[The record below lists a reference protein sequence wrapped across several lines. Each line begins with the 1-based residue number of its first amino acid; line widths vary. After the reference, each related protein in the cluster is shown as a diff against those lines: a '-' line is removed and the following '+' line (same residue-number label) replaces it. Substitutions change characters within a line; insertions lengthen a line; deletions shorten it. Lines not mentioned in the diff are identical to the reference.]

1 MFTALMKQLRVAMRA
16 NQSWSRRDL
25 LAAAGSATMAGAM
38 ASCATPRRSAGGTVV
53 IVGGGM
59 AGLSAAYSLMQEGV
73 ECEVFEA
80 SPRFGGR
87 MFTKR
92 NFNAEGMFC
101 ELGGELV
108 DSNHTALISLA
119 RKMGLELQALK
130 TGERGLDFYHFGG
143 RIYTD
148 HDLVPAY
155 ASLAAVIAADAEG
168 LTDAQGNWTDKARRL
183 DAVRLSDYLRD
194 ARHSTPHWLVQLLDV
209 AYVCE
214 LGLDSQEQSALNL
227 VNYIS
232 TDTSEFSMFGDSD
245 EAWRIR
251 GGNDGL
257 PHAVHQ
263 KLLAESVTM
272 HTGHELKRIEARGD
286 KMLLTFLSNGQLVR
300 REAAQV
306 ICAIPFT
313 VLRNVEGV
321 STLPLSALKKRAIA
335 QMGYGANVKVM
346 SGVKSKVWRQPAPGQ
361 HFFCNGSV
369 VTDLPFQQAWE
380 TSRGQAGG
388 AGILTNF
395 IGGAAAR
402 SWNRDRLKRFPQEIA
417 KIFPDIAGQWDGNQA
432 VMDWP
437 RSRFVKGSYSAP
449 KPGQYTWMYEAAAT
463 AELEGRL
470 QFAGEHTSLVSG
482 GFMNGAVDSGQRA
495 AKGMLAA

>member
-1 MFTALMKQLRVAMRA
+1 
-16 NQSWSRRDL
+16 
-25 LAAAGSATMAGAM
+25 M
-38 ASCATPRRSAGGTVV
+38 ASCASPRKAAGRRVDGPVV
-53 IVGGGM
+53 ILGGGM
-59 AGLSAAYSLMQEGV
+59 AGLSAAYSLMQAGV

-108 DSNHTALISLA
+108 DSNHHALIALS

-130 TGERGLDFYHFGG
+130 QGERGVDFYHFGG
-143 RIYTD
+143 KIFTD
-148 HDLVPAY
+148 EDLEPAY

-168 LTDAQGNWTDKARRL
+168 LKDPQDRWTDKARRL
-183 DAVRLSDYLRD
+183 DAIRLSDYLKD
-194 ARHSTPHWLVQLLDV
+194 ARHDTPGWLIQLLDV

-214 LGLDSQEQSALNL
+214 LGLDTQEQSALNL

-232 TDTSEFSMFGDSD
+232 TDLRKDFSMFGDSD

-263 KLLAESVTM
+263 KLAAERVPT

-286 KMLLTFLSNGQLVR
+286 KWLMSFLSNGQVVR
-300 REAAQV
+300 RESAAV
-306 ICAIPFT
+306 ICAIPFSI
-313 VLRNVEGV
+313 LRNVEGV
-321 STLPLSALKKRAIA
+321 SSLPLSPAKKRAIA
-335 QMGYGANVKVM
+335 EMGYGANVKVM
-346 SGVKSKVWRQPAPGQ
+346 WGVKSKVWRQPAAGR
-361 HFFCNGSV
+361 HFTCNGSV

-380 TSRGQAGG
+380 TSRGQEGS

-395 IGGAAAR
+395 IGGSPAR
-402 SWNRDRLKRFPQEIA
+402 SWNRERLQRFPQELA
-417 KIFPDIAGQWDGNQA
+417 KVFPDIAGAWDGHQA

-437 RSRFVKGSYSAP
+437 RNRFIKGSYSAP
-449 KPGQYTWMYEAAAT
+449 KRGQYTWMYEAAA
-463 AELEGRL
+463 ASELDGRL

-482 GFMNGAVDSGQRA
+482 GFMNGAVESGMRA
-495 AKGMLAA
+495 AKGILQAG